1 MKIAEFVLDNVNKTY
16 FLPSIQREFVWD
28 KERMIRLFDSILQRY
43 PIGNMLSWSYNKD
56 KDLEKIDF
64 EVYEFINN
72 YDLEDPHNKEA
83 NLNGISNINLILDGQ
98 QRLTTLFVGLKGSF
112 AYSRY
117 KKKKKEKLYINL
129 FSDIE
134 KDKDNTYGLKYEF
147 EFFETS
153 PENKNELW
161 VEVGKVLDYRDKSAE
176 DFKEDFDEEIRKKT
190 NGNTELTKKAKNVL
204 GEMHAAFCT
213 YNDALIIT
221 SVSTAD
227 QEKILNV
234 FVRANEGGVKL
245 EKADLLLSYMES
257 NKNLFQ
263 PKGARQEILDFVDE
277 LNREALNKPNYNFDK
292 DDVLKASLVLSNLSV
307 QYKLINFNKENLQKI
322 SERWQDIKKYLE
334 MTVNLIAKYG
344 FSEKNIISKNAL
356 IPIAYYLMKSRK
368 ENTFVESEE
377 TENVKLKN
385 ELIRWFIIS
394 TLKGAF
400 GGASD
405 STLRKMRSDI
415 DEGKTFDRMIKGFEL
430 TKEDIDRWIGKEHYR
445 SKYSHLILMLICDNR
460 YWDNCNQDHIF
471 PQNLFKTEQFDT
483 LKLDTNKVL
492 KYLEN
497 ENSLANLQLLTPG
510 ANLVKTDT
518 GVIDWK
524 NKQNA
529 DFIKGQLLDDLD
541 YSFAEFLEFV
551 KKRNE
556 RIKTKL
562 CSLLEVTDKSI
573 E

>member
-16 FLPSIQREFVWD
+16 FLPSIQREFVWGQ
-28 KERMIRLFDSILQRY
+28 ERMIRLFDSILQRY

-56 KDLEKIDF
+56 KDLEKLDF

-72 YDLEDPHNKEA
+72 YDLESPHNKEA

-98 QRLTTLFVGLKGSF
+98 QRLTTLFVGLKGT
-112 AYSRY
+112 YSYLRY
-117 KKKKKEKLYINL
+117 RKKRKEKLYINL

-134 KDKDNTYGLKYEF
+134 NDKDNTYGLKYEF
-147 EFFETS
+147 GFFEEP
-153 PENKNELW
+153 PENKNQFW

-176 DFKEDFDEEIRKKT
+176 DFKEDFDEEIRNKT

-257 NKNLFQ
+257 NKKLFQ

-277 LNREALNKPNYNFDK
+277 LNKEELNKPNYNFDK

-307 QYKLINFNKENLQKI
+307 QYKLINFNKENLQTI
-322 SERWQDIKKYLE
+322 SEKWYEIKKYLE
-334 MTVNLIAKYG
+334 MTVDLIAKYG

-356 IPIAYYLMKSRK
+356 IPIAYYLMKEKK
-368 ENTFVESEE
+368 ESNFIDSEE

-385 ELIRWFIIS
+385 ELVRWFIIS

-405 STLRKMRSDI
+405 STLGKMRSDI
-415 DEGKTFDRMIKGFEL
+415 DAGKTFDKMIKGFEL
-430 TKEDIDRWIGKEHYR
+430 SREDIDKWVNKESYR
-445 SKYSHLILMLICDNR
+445 SKYSHLILMLISDNK
-460 YWDNCNQDHIF
+460 YWDNCHQDHIF
-471 PQNLFKTEQFDT
+471 PQNLFKK
-483 LKLDTNKVL
+483 LGLDTNKAL
-492 KYLEN
+492 KYLDHKD
-497 ENSLANLQLLTPG
+497 SLANLQLLTPG
-510 ANLVKTDT
+510 TNLVKTDT
-518 GVIDWK
+518 GMIDWK
-524 NKQNA
+524 DKQNA
-529 DFIKGQLLDDLD
+529 DFIKGQLLDGLD
-541 YSFAEFLEFV
+541 YSFGEFLEFT

-556 RIKTKL
+556 RIKNKL
-562 CSLLEVTDKSI
+562 CSVLEVVDKPS